1 MCLQAATAESYCPTR
16 WFIVREMFTGE
27 PDTNRKLLSKELFFK
42 SSKSIALL
50 LFRTLFINLADQ
62 HLPGAV
68 LEVLE
73 YFRHTYIAVGREKC
87 IWRFLNTKCSIVITR
102 KLC

>member
-1 MCLQAATAESYCPTR
+1 
-16 WFIVREMFTGE
+16 MFTGE